1 MVAETKL
8 AENTITRLDLEN
20 QATAAFVQASMKI
33 KSPTKNA
40 TNPFLKN
47 KYADLGAVI
56 DSVKDVLQEHGIVAV
71 QSCHFTSGNTP
82 GIYVETKFVHSNGF
96 VAMRTT
102 TCVYLKEISP
112 QGSMGAFTYGRRY
125 GLLAAFN
132 MAAEDDDAN
141 EASGKGFDS
150 EKPLKPEEK
159 QNIGNALKG
168 LVKK

>member
-8 AENTITRLDLEN
+8 AQNTINRLDLES
-20 QATAAFVQASMKI
+20 QAITAFVQASMKI

-56 DSVKDVLQEHGIVAV
+56 DSVKEVLQQHRIVAV
-71 QSCHFTSGNTP
+71 QSCNLTSGPTP
-82 GIYVETKFVHSNGF
+82 AITVETRFYHENGF
-96 VAMRTT
+96 CAMRTT

-125 GLLAAFN
+125 ALLAAFN

-159 QNIGNALKG
+159 QNIGSALKG